1 MEGSWGV
8 LGPSWG
14 RLGPVL
20 GLSWG
25 HLGGLRGVLRGP
37 GTVLSA
43 LVGSSEKC
51 EKKRHAIIECMHD
64 HFNDLFECQ
73 PIIMEFKKCTEDF
86 DKEFR
91 EKNKRYFITTKL

>member
-1 MEGSWGV
+1 MKS
-8 LGPSWG
+8 
-14 RLGPVL
+14 
-20 GLSWG
+20 LSDNYDK
-25 HLGGLRGVLRGP
+25 RIR
-37 GTVLSA
+37 
-43 LVGSSEKC
+43 EKC

-91 EKNKRYFITTKL
+91 EKNKRYLIATKL